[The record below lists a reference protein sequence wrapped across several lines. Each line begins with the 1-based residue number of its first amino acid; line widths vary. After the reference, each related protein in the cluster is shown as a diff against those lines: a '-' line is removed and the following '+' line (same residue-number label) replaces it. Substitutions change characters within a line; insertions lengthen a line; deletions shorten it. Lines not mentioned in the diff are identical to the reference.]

1 MSPDMSSYVEINGY
15 LMVVRLIWGGVSG
28 GPFAYGIR
36 FSSIGFPRFDFWNAN
51 FIHNRVALLIWG
63 NEENSFSFG

>member
-1 MSPDMSSYVEINGY
+1 
-15 LMVVRLIWGGVSG
+15 MVVRLIWGGVSG

-36 FSSIGFPRFDFWNAN
+36 FSRIGFPRFDFWNAN